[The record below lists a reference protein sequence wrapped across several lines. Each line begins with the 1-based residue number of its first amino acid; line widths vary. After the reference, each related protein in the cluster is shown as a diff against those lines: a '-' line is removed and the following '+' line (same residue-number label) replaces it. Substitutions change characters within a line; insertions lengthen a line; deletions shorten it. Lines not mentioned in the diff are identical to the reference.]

1 MKPEPS
7 DIEEKLIPY
16 LEGVLNPK
24 ERREVEEAI
33 NTDPE
38 LAREMSELR
47 ELVLELRQGFA
58 SGLKPPQE
66 DLSVEEVVD
75 LSYHTGPSDKLPGSS
90 AQKARLFCSDSG
102 LEEYSL
108 LRALSEEMG
117 RTTLDRE
124 NVPELPSYLRSEFS
138 KLGKSADSKP
148 KVLPFLKPN
157 FASKTGSVSA
167 WRRASSWLDRVDPKP
182 LMASAAAL
190 VMLSL
195 GVHLYNRPASA
206 PANSGEVASAV
217 PSGAAEVSP
226 DLLAGGMGA
235 SAPASAS
242 PGIEGV
248 AVFTSDDRSL
258 LKDQAAKLLAKKV
271 RYTVTKDRI
280 LVAEKDVAVAR
291 EVLWDDVEGKEVAM
305 AKEEPEARR
314 MARTVS
320 SAQSAPDIPDG
331 DYAQAQSRGNE
342 SEASTDSSADSYS
355 PPPSDDGA
363 VKVYSAPG
371 RSDAPP
377 PVAPR
382 RSSSKP
388 SGRVGDSGVLPS
400 YSRRDPSDELSQGL
414 GKSKTP
420 AAAAPAPPPAPSEVV
435 LPPSPSQVQLPVE
448 ADRAVKPTEVRP
460 PMSAARREKLRD
472 LAVGDSAGDAADY
485 SQPTRQAPVAEAS
498 SAEEPPAPSAVA
510 GAAQQRTTLESGARM
525 RPPAAPV
532 TASAPAVVKIDEVDS
547 RLARV
552 QASRQTVA
560 RKHGVELSFE
570 RQDDKLVAYVRPNRS
585 LDKAQLDELR
595 KTLRKE
601 LGLAESDTL
610 IFR

>member
-1 MKPEPS
+1 MKPESS

-47 ELVLELRQGFA
+47 EMVVELRRGFA

-66 DLSVEEVVD
+66 ELSVEEVVD
-75 LSYHTGPSDKLPGSS
+75 LSYHTGSSDKLPGSS

-124 NVPELPSYLRSEFS
+124 NIPELPSYLRSEFS
-138 KLGKSADSKP
+138 KLGKAVESKP

-157 FASKTGSVSA
+157 HASKTGSVPF
-167 WRRASSWLDRVDPKP
+167 WRRASSWLDTVDPKP

-195 GVHLYNRPASA
+195 GVHLYNRPTGT

-217 PSGAAEVSP
+217 PAGAAEGSP
-226 DLLAGGMGA
+226 DLVAGGMGA
-235 SAPASAS
+235 AAPASAS

-320 SAQSAPDIPDG
+320 SAQPAPDIPDG
-331 DYAQAQSRGNE
+331 DYSQAQSRSDAN
-342 SEASTDSSADSYS
+342 EASGDDGADRYS
-355 PPPSDDGA
+355 PPPAEDGA
-363 VKVYSAPG
+363 VKVYSSPR
-371 RSDAPP
+371 RSDAPAPVP
-377 PVAPR
+377 PPR
-382 RSSSKP
+382 PAAKSSVRS
-388 SGRVGDSGVLPS
+388 GQRGALPS

-414 GKSKTP
+414 GKSTT
-420 AAAAPAPPPAPSEVV
+420 AAPPPAPKEVV
-435 LPPSPSQVQLPVE
+435 LAPSPSQVQLPVE
-448 ADRAVKPTEVRP
+448 AERPEKPTEVRP
-460 PMSAARREKLRD
+460 PISAARREKLRD
-472 LAVGDSAGDAADY
+472 LAVGDSAEEGAAY
-485 SQPTRQAPVAEAS
+485 SPPARQPSVSEAS
-498 SAEEPPAPSAVA
+498 SSDEPPVPSAVA
-510 GAAQQRTTLESGARM
+510 GAAQQRTTLESSARV
-525 RPPAAPV
+525 RTPASPV

-547 RLARV
+547 RLARA
-552 QASRQTVA
+552 QTSRQAVA

-595 KTLRKE
+595 KALRKE